1 MRLLEFLKTIRN
13 KFIRKNPQT
22 QPEDTQRVPEERE
35 EPEKE
40 KITEKEEKQ
49 PSKKEDEREKLIR
62 RYRAYAYCH
71 KKRRIRKKYLKK
83 LFEASPVDR
92 LFYIMRETGYTAEE
106 LSNTMN
112 KLAKMA
118 LLKQECGWE
127 KEHPDSRTRGG
138 VR

>member
-1 MRLLEFLKTIRN
+1 MRFLEILKTIRN

-40 KITEKEEKQ
+40 KITEKAEKQ
-49 PSKKEDEREKLIR
+49 PHKKEDEREKLIR

-83 LFEASPVDR
+83 LFGVSPVDR
-92 LFYIMRETGYTAEE
+92 LFYIMKETGYTTEE
-106 LSNTMN
+106 LSNSMN
-112 KLAKMA
+112 KLAKMG
-118 LLKQECGWE
+118 LLKQEFGWE
-127 KEHPDSRTRGG
+127 KDHTDSRVRGG

>member
-1 MRLLEFLKTIRN
+1 MRFLETLKTIRN

-22 QPEDTQRVPEERE
+22 QPEDTQRVSEEMKM
-35 EPEKE
+35 PEKE
-40 KITEKEEKQ
+40 KATAVVATQTHRREVEKE
-49 PSKKEDEREKLIR
+49 RLIR

-92 LFYIMRETGYTAEE
+92 FFYIMRETGYTAEE
-106 LSNTMN
+106 LSNVMN
-112 KLAKMA
+112 KLAKTG

-127 KEHPDSRTRGG
+127 KDHTDSRLRGG

>member
-1 MRLLEFLKTIRN
+1 MWFLELLKTIRN

-22 QPEDTQRVPEERE
+22 QPEDTQRVPEEME
-35 EPEKE
+35 APEKE
-40 KITEKEEKQ
+40 KATAVVATQTHRREDEKE
-49 PSKKEDEREKLIR
+49 RMIR

-83 LFEASPVDR
+83 LFGVSPVDR
-92 LFYIMRETGYTAEE
+92 LFYIMKETGYTAEE
-106 LSNTMN
+106 LTNSMN
-112 KLAKMA
+112 KLAKMG

-127 KEHPDSRTRGG
+127 KDHMDSRVRGG

>member
-1 MRLLEFLKTIRN
+1 MRFLETLKTIRN

-22 QPEDTQRVPEERE
+22 QPEDTQRVSEEIGT
-35 EPEKE
+35 PEKE
-40 KITEKEEKQ
+40 KSAAVATTQTNRRKDEKE
-49 PSKKEDEREKLIR
+49 RLIR

-83 LFEASPVDR
+83 LFEISSVDR
-92 LFYIMRETGYTAEE
+92 LFYIMRETGYTAVE
-106 LSNTMN
+106 LSNSMN
-112 KLAKMA
+112 KLAEIG

-127 KEHPDSRTRGG
+127 KDHTDSRVRGG

>member
-1 MRLLEFLKTIRN
+1 MRLLEVLKIIRN
-13 KFIRKNPQT
+13 KFIRKKLQT
-22 QPEDTQRVPEERE
+22 QPEDSQGVPEKIA
-35 EPEKE
+35 EKA
-40 KITEKEEKQ
+40 EKQ
-49 PSKKEDEREKLIR
+49 PRKKQDEREKLIR

-127 KEHPDSRTRGG
+127 KDHTDSRTRGG

>member
-1 MRLLEFLKTIRN
+1 MRFLEVLKTIRN

-22 QPEDTQRVPEERE
+22 QPEGVQRIPEAIKAPENGKTTAVATIQTHRRE
-35 EPEKE
+35 NEKE
-40 KITEKEEKQ
+40 
-49 PSKKEDEREKLIR
+49 RLIR

-83 LFEASPVDR
+83 LFEESPVDR
-92 LFYIMRETGYTAEE
+92 FFYIMRETGYTAEE
-106 LSNTMN
+106 LSNAMN
-112 KLAKMA
+112 KLAKTG

-127 KEHPDSRTRGG
+127 KDHTDSRLRGG

>member
-62 RYRAYAYCH
+62 RYRAYDYCH

-83 LFEASPVDR
+83 LFEASPVDI

-127 KEHPDSRTRGG
+127 KDHTDSRTRGG

>member
-1 MRLLEFLKTIRN
+1 MRFLEFLKTIRN

-22 QPEDTQRVPEERE
+22 QPEGTQRVPEERK

-40 KITEKEEKQ
+40 KITEKAEKQ
-49 PSKKEDEREKLIR
+49 PHKKEDEREKLIR

-83 LFEASPVDR
+83 LFEVSLVDR
-92 LFYIMRETGYTAEE
+92 LLYIMRETGCTAEE
-106 LSNTMN
+106 LANAVQKSAEMR
-112 KLAKMA
+112 
-118 LLKQECGWE
+118 LLKQKVGWE
-127 KEHPDSRTRGG
+127 KDHTDSRVRGG